1 MARILIIDDEPQLLD
16 MLGQTFERE
25 GYDIVKASN
34 GKEGIKLY
42 RENPVDLI
50 ITDIIMPEKEGI
62 ETIFELRKDFPDL
75 KIIAISGGGRIEPE
89 EYLDIAKKTLLTNIS
104 FAQQTNSGTAKYLAF
119 YQMVGKG
126 YGFIEDYPEEVLQVT
141 KERAGEVA
149 RRYLDPD
156 KYTLVVVGKVEE

>member
-89 EYLDIAKKTLLTNIS
+89 EYLDIAKKIGAQRT
-104 FAQQTNSGTAKYLAF
+104 FAK
-119 YQMVGKG
+119 
-126 YGFIEDYPEEVLQVT
+126 P
-141 KERAGEVA
+141 VA
-149 RRYLDPD
+149 REDLLNAVREL
-156 KYTLVVVGKVEE
+156 LG